1 MRQYI
6 PVSTFNAYYRNCS
19 IKFSTQSNNPLLKK
33 ITKKYFAISAIPVS
47 SERLFFETDNV
58 LNEARNRLNGEHLEK
73 IFSDSLSIE
82 DWYFEYNILF
92 LY

>member
-6 PVSTFNAYYRNCS
+6 PVSIFNAYYRNCL
-19 IKFSTQSNNPLLKK
+19 IKFSTQSNNPLLRKL
-33 ITKKYFAISAIPVS
+33 TKKYFAIRAIPVS

-58 LNEARNRLNGEHLEK
+58 LNEARNRLNGEHLER
-73 IFSDSLSIE
+73 ISSGSPSIE